1 MPAEIAKLMEGAQ
14 VKTGVQYQGYI
25 LVLVELSCRQ
35 ADANI
40 YCCHDTGMGEKN
52 KKYTTVVFVPVD
64 SGNDLWKI
72 RGFMLVSKRPER
84 ARNTRRDSYC
94 FL

>member
-64 SGNDLWKI
+64 SGNDGKSGDLCW
-72 RGFMLVSKRPER
+72 
-84 ARNTRRDSYC
+84 
-94 FL
+94 